1 MKRYFK
7 CLAGIWCII
16 LILNITAWCSPGFC
30 DWYRAKVF
38 PLWLNTYGR
47 FMSLFPFSV
56 GEWMLY
62 LAVLYLMVNL
72 LLCIPALIR
81 RKSRMGKRLRKWLSA
96 VPGVVTGVCLI
107 MTFNCTILYHCT
119 SLEKQFTGQ
128 LADNES
134 FDEEQLI
141 ALREKIV
148 KNCNA
153 LSEEMTRD
161 GQGYIVYEGDA
172 GMGQD
177 AIAAMQALAAQYPGL
192 GGYYPNPKPFA
203 LSWFFSQQYM
213 CGYYF
218 PFSMEANYNDMMY
231 IMNLPSTMCHELA
244 HIKGYIYEDEANFLA
259 YLACINSEDA
269 FMQYS
274 GYLGVLYYVENA
286 LQQLS
291 DTYAQGITDGTL
303 TPITQQVYRDSC
315 FLTEEAWSEVEKKSF
330 FSTDFVRNASDAF
343 LENNLTVNGVE
354 DGINSYS
361 RVVRLMLIY
370 EQMEK

>member
-1 MKRYFK
+1 
-7 CLAGIWCII
+7 
-16 LILNITAWCSPGFC
+16 
-30 DWYRAKVF
+30 
-38 PLWLNTYGR
+38 
-47 FMSLFPFSV
+47 MSLFPFSV

-62 LAVLYLMVNL
+62 LAVLYLMADL
-72 LLCIPALIR
+72 LLCIPALIW
-81 RKSRMGKRLRKWLSA
+81 RKSRAGTYLRKWLSV

-107 MTFNCTILYHCT
+107 MTLNCTILYHCT
-119 SLEKQFTGQ
+119 SLEKQITGQ
-128 LADNES
+128 LAENEI
-134 FDEEQLI
+134 FDEGQLI

-148 KNCNA
+148 KNCNVFA
-153 LSEEMTRD
+153 EEMTRD

-177 AIAAMQALAAQYPGL
+177 AIAAMQELAVQYPRL

-203 LSWFFSQQYM
+203 MSWFFSQQYM

-231 IMNLPSTMCHELA
+231 IMNLPYTMCHELA

-259 YLACINSEDA
+259 YLACINSDDA

-291 DTYAQGITDGTL
+291 GTYSQGITDGTL
-303 TPITQQVYRDSC
+303 TPVTQQVYRDGC
-315 FLTEEAWSEVEKKSF
+315 FLTEEAWNEVEKKSF

-370 EQMEK
+370 EQMEKE